1 MFTLRIKKASNG
13 TNLYMDYVIA
23 FHIKSDDFELDDIDL
38 LTNRLLS
45 LERNFLDQLE
55 LVSNTDTDS
64 SSDDSL

>member
-1 MFTLRIKKASNG
+1 
-13 TNLYMDYVIA
+13 MDYVIA